1 MICYL
6 GLKESKL
13 GVLAESKL
21 TPSSGSVVAATNG
34 VAASVEAAKTP
45 QTFNFTPLTK
55 PSDEVSKSKSTTAD
69 VENKNPNLDDSKPTE
84 KFVFGQNLT
93 ERVENVDA
101 NDSEVAAADA
111 SGETDTKP
119 SSTSTDSPSKDS
131 IDKSSLL
138 FSNSVSPNPKEDE
151 ESKKNNA
158 KTLSES
164 AAEYTESHSN
174 KRKYDVVDV
183 VTGEEEESNVLKAN
197 VKLYI
202 FDSDKKNWVERGRG
216 MLRLNDDP
224 TSTVGHLRYLQ

>member
-1 MICYL
+1 M
-6 GLKESKL
+6 KESKL

-21 TPSSGSVVAATNG
+21 TPSSGSVGAATNG
-34 VAASVEAAKTP
+34 VASSVESAKTP

-55 PSDEVSKSKSTTAD
+55 PGDEVSKSKSTTTTAD
-69 VENKNPNLDDSKPTE
+69 VENKNPNLEESKSTE

-93 ERVENVDA
+93 ERVENVETNEA
-101 NDSEVAAADA
+101 EASNTEAA
-111 SGETDTKP
+111 GEINTKQSP
-119 SSTSTDSPSKDS
+119 TSADSPSKDS
-131 IDKSSLL
+131 SDKSSLL
-138 FSNSVSPNPKEDE
+138 FSNSVSPNSKEDE

-183 VTGEEEESNVLKAN
+183 VTGEEEESNVLQAN

-202 FDSDKKNWVERGRG
+202 FDSDKKNWIERGRG

-224 TSTVGHLRYLQ
+224 SSTVGHLR